1 MRLAVWILAVV
12 LAAIPTSGAD
22 LVPIADHH
30 QHLFSPAIAERL
42 STAERTLP
50 GLTAQD
56 LVAHL
61 DAAGIRRA
69 TVLSVAYMWGRPSWT
84 VENEYEKVRAENDW
98 TAAQVARYPER
109 LRAFCGVN
117 PLKSYALDE
126 IARCAKDPHLRYGL
140 KLHFGNSDV
149 QLEKP
154 EHAAQLRR
162 VFEAANEHGMAIVV
176 HMRASVS
183 LERPYGADQARVFLE
198 QLLSA
203 APRVPVQVAHMAGT
217 GPGFDDPPAQAAMSS
232 LADAVARGDRRTRNL
247 WFDVAS
253 SAGGDNPPAV
263 ATLLVQLIRRV
274 GVKRILFGSDAAVAP
289 NVPPKE
295 AWAVFRR
302 LPLTEKEFTAIARN
316 VAPYQSYP
324 PLAARP
330 EVH

>member
-1 MRLAVWILAVV
+1 MRNAVWTLAAV
-12 LAAIPTSGAD
+12 LAATCTSGAD

-42 STAERTLP
+42 STAERTLAA
-50 GLTAQD
+50 LTAQD

-84 VENEYEKVRAENDW
+84 VEDEYEKVRAENDW
-98 TAAQVARYPER
+98 TAAQAARYPGR

-117 PLKSYALDE
+117 PLKGYALDE
-126 IARCAKDPHLRYGL
+126 IARCAKDPHLRHGL

-162 VFEAANEHGMAIVV
+162 VFAAANEHGMAIVV

-183 LERPYGADQARVFLE
+183 LERPYGADQAQVFLE

-203 APRVPVQVAHMAGT
+203 APHVPVQIAHMAST
-217 GPGFDDPPAQAAMSS
+217 GPGFDDPPGQAAMSF

-263 ATLLVQLIRRV
+263 TTLLVRLIRRV
-274 GVKRILFGSDAAVAP
+274 GVKRVLFGSDAAVAP

-302 LPLTEKEFTAIARN
+302 LPLTEKEFATIARN
-316 VAPYQSYP
+316 VAPY
-324 PLAARP
+324 LR
-330 EVH
+330 